1 MGVLDRYN
9 VEMIGAK
16 PAAIDMAEDRALFRE
31 AMTRI
36 GLETLSSRPCVGL
49 PARDPRGEVAE
60 WPNALDC

>member
-16 PAAIDMAEDRALFRE
+16 PEAIDMAEDRALFRE

-36 GLETLSSRPCVGL
+36 GWKPRSRCWPT
-49 PARDPRGEVAE
+49 PPRSRMSTQA
-60 WPNALDC
+60 A